1 MKKYINMAMFYVI
14 LGLGLGVF
22 YREFTKL
29 NDFSGE
35 TVLRAVHTHVLVL
48 GFMFML
54 VVLMLDKLFNLSQQK
69 RMQTWFVG
77 YNVSLIYVT
86 ATMVARGVAD
96 VTGATIPGLN
106 HIAGLAH
113 ALLGISLIAFVV
125 LLKKSQN

>member
-1 MKKYINMAMFYVI
+1 MKKYINMAMVYVI

-35 TVLRAVHTHVLVL
+35 TVLSAVHTHILVL

-54 VVLMLDKLFNLSQQK
+54 MVLMLDKLFHLTEQK
-69 RMQTWFVG
+69 GMRYWFVG
-77 YNVSLIYVT
+77 YNGSLIYVV

-96 VTGATIPGLN
+96 VTGTVIPGLN
-106 HIAGLAH
+106 HIAGLGH
-113 ALLGISLIAFVV
+113 GLLGISLIGFVV
-125 LLKKSQN
+125 LLKKAI